1 MADFDI
7 PNARRPRQ
15 FRRID
20 RFTET
25 DDPEEIRRRFRFT
38 HYSIDRIER
47 LIGHR
52 LERPTGRNQPLT
64 PRQQILITLR
74 FFASGNFLQL
84 IGDTFGVDIATV
96 SRVVTRVTDEL
107 CDLKDQTIKF
117 PTTDRHKSIIKQN
130 FFKIAGF
137 PSVIAAIDGTHV
149 RIIAPH
155 EHEEQY
161 VNRKHY
167 HSVNVQATCDHRGV
181 FTSINATWPGSTHD
195 AHVFR
200 TSVLSDYLE
209 AHHHGLE
216 DGIVLGDSAYP
227 CRKFLMTPYLHP
239 AQMFNDAHAKTRNV
253 IERAFGVL
261 KRRFHVL
268 HGEAWGEREAFPE
281 EEDPQP
287 PPLVQLEGNP
297 DGQAIRDAITANIM
311 TMCNKFVKNS

>member
-38 HYSIDRIER
+38 PDSIDRIER

-117 PTTDRHKSIIKQN
+117 PTTDRHKSIIKHN

-149 RIIAPH
+149 SIIAPH
-155 EHEEQY
+155 EQEEQY

-167 HSVNVQATCDHRGV
+167 HSVNVQATCDHRG
-181 FTSINATWPGSTHD
+181 I
-195 AHVFR
+195 
-200 TSVLSDYLE
+200 Y
-209 AHHHGLE
+209 
-216 DGIVLGDSAYP
+216 
-227 CRKFLMTPYLHP
+227 
-239 AQMFNDAHAKTRNV
+239 Q
-253 IERAFGVL
+253 
-261 KRRFHVL
+261 
-268 HGEAWGEREAFPE
+268 
-281 EEDPQP
+281 
-287 PPLVQLEGNP
+287 
-297 DGQAIRDAITANIM
+297 
-311 TMCNKFVKNS
+311 FVHKNSKHNFSSYLQV

>member
-38 HYSIDRIER
+38 PDSIDRIER

-130 FFKIAGF
+130 FFQNRWISVCNCGDRRNTRSHHCSPWTRGAICEQKALSQCQCTGNVR
-137 PSVIAAIDGTHV
+137 PS
-149 RIIAPH
+149 R
-155 EHEEQY
+155 Y
-161 VNRKHY
+161 L
-167 HSVNVQATCDHRGV
+167 
-181 FTSINATWPGSTHD
+181 SICTQ
-195 AHVFR
+195 
-200 TSVLSDYLE
+200 
-209 AHHHGLE
+209 
-216 DGIVLGDSAYP
+216 
-227 CRKFLMTPYLHP
+227 KF
-239 AQMFNDAHAKTRNV
+239 KT
-253 IERAFGVL
+253 
-261 KRRFHVL
+261 
-268 HGEAWGEREAFPE
+268 
-281 EEDPQP
+281 
-287 PPLVQLEGNP
+287 
-297 DGQAIRDAITANIM
+297 
-311 TMCNKFVKNS
+311 